1 MQKKPSLIPTACLAL
16 GLSYTAQA
24 TETSSA
30 EERQISYMKAE
41 AGHITKKQ
49 SQARLFGSKSSI
61 SSTTISGT
69 LTIGKV
75 ITYDVINHT
84 DYNEEPEDLST
95 FNMVMAGYSPTG
107 PNIGSLSANLTG
119 IKSLAFARVIKMFST
134 APIPEADLAC
144 NFLMTT
150 SDDIQGLSI
159 DGTYLPLT
167 KVGSSTK
174 SGTTYYDYAAV
185 SWDGDSSSGFHQY
198 FLDQNAFCATF
209 ESFNSS
215 YPNGSTVPITLTP

>member
-1 MQKKPSLIPTACLAL
+1 MPKRLSLIPTAYLAL
-16 GLSYTAQA
+16 SLSCIAQA
-24 TETSSA
+24 TEISNV
-30 EERQISYMKAE
+30 EEHLIRYMRAE
-41 AGHITKKQ
+41 AGPTTRVPPQ
-49 SQARLFGSKSSI
+49 VRLFGSKSSP
-61 SSTTISGT
+61 SSSSISGT

-75 ITYDVINHT
+75 ITYDAINHT
-84 DYNEEPEDLST
+84 NYNEEPADLST

-107 PNIGSLSANLTG
+107 PAVGSLSTNLTG
-119 IKSLAFARVIKMFST
+119 IKSLAFARVVKLFST
-134 APIPEADLAC
+134 PPIPEADLAC

-150 SDDIQGLSI
+150 SDEIQGLSI

-167 KVGSSTK
+167 KVGSWTE

-185 SWDGDSSSGFHQY
+185 SWDGDSTSGFHQY

-209 ESFNSS
+209 ESFNST